1 MPGNDNRRINSY
13 GISYLCGKETRLR
26 RGAMNTDN
34 YYSNSVELT
43 RRFVYLYHLAIFFFC
58 SGYLIRVRSV
68 KYIILKF
75 LKQYKMF
82 LLICFSS
89 FILLPLWVKTGTVTW
104 SGYHEIVVKV
114 KNIMLFR

>member
-1 MPGNDNRRINSY
+1 
-13 GISYLCGKETRLR
+13 
-26 RGAMNTDN
+26 MNTDN